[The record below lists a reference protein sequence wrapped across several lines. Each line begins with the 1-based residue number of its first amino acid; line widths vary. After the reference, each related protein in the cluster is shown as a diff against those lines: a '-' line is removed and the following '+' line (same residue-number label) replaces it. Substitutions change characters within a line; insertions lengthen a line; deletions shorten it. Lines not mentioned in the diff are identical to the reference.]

1 MKIGYFTERP
11 YRWMPEDPVC
21 NEDRMKCVRL
31 LAEEVAPALR
41 EYGKELGLP
50 DPYEQEP
57 GIVRAFAGANRLL
70 VVDRDP
76 LPSLGL
82 QF

>member
-1 MKIGYFTERP
+1 MSLHENRLFHRAA
-11 YRWMPEDPVC
+11 
-21 NEDRMKCVRL
+21 RL
-31 LAEEVAPALR
+31 LAQGVAPALR
-41 EYGKELGLP
+41 EYGNELGLP

-57 GIVRAFAGANRLL
+57 GMVRAFAGANRLPA
-70 VVDRDP
+70 VDRDP